1 MDQDIN
7 GQKMDGP
14 AGRAA
19 SQDPE
24 AHATIGAAER
34 KKEYFSVRLTFSGTS
49 QEFEDPRLAGEA
61 YFRADPAE
69 RPSVTHVDGN
79 TARTMARTELHGVH
93 EGGETRYFKSLP
105 DSHAPDAEFRAG
117 FLAAME
123 ASITERIEKI
133 QAGRNGENVVG
144 RLDAGLKDDLEAF
157 ARREPEKAA
166 SLWSDRTEEPAPG
179 FILQAAVKAWEG
191 AVEAE
196 AQVGQVVTAEKS
208 RVIATGDWATTDQNV
223 ELRPVA
229 VATDRGVHS
238 GFEAKLPE
246 GETEISFS
254 DWTFATSRDA
264 LRHAW
269 DFYEGGE
276 EGLEIAVSRLAAME
290 CDLGKDADRTPSD
303 LVLEHREQPEFPQP
317 EAAIYAGEE
326 AQLIL
331 TLGRDTEASRDLA
344 ERLVADPAFRQVVA
358 VHIPDAEA
366 TLGTGRF
373 VDGEGSRGFLPDDLL
388 AVTSYGRDGGAEVL
402 AKFPDEGPLS
412 EALAKHLAESPV
424 LKGHAEEER
433 LRSDFTADPA
443 RAISAWVAQSSARI
457 DRLPSDRQEEL
468 RSEMQG
474 IAKEAAAAFG
484 LDRDQAGRESP
495 PRSTLFSTAI
505 SPTTLTA
512 GGEETAL
519 QTGSA
524 DNLQASLTLNA
535 RLAGI
540 GAEKLGKRLETG
552 ASNARE
558 EESSVNSDLSDVAM
572 RHGYDL
578 DNPQGRSAAAE
589 RLDRFYVRAA
599 EMIQSARDIDR
610 SRVPDPMVD
619 ALDKM
624 ARLHAQEGSVAFR
637 NETQARDFAEEM
649 KERYG
654 ASVLK
659 DIAAGRTDAFAKD
672 VPNASARQAISAAVI
687 AAAKEHP
694 SLGLSAHEV
703 ETAERR
709 MAAEA
714 APKPPEHARVS
725 VHDRTHAMDREF

>member
-1 MDQDIN
+1 MDQDIDGQQTN
-7 GQKMDGP
+7 GS

-19 SQDPE
+19 TLEPE
-24 AHATIGAAER
+24 ASAAGEAAGR
-34 KKEYFSVRLTFSGTS
+34 RREYFSVRLTFSGAS

-61 YFRADPAE
+61 FFRADPAE

-79 TARTMARTELHGVH
+79 TARIMARTELHGVH
-93 EGGETRYFKSLP
+93 GGGETRYFKSLP

-123 ASITERIEKI
+123 ASISERLERV
-133 QAGRNGENVVG
+133 QAGRNGENVVE

-179 FILQAAVKAWEG
+179 SILQAAVKAREG
-191 AVEAE
+191 VVEAE
-196 AQVGQVVTAEKS
+196 AQVGQVITTEKPQ
-208 RVIATGDWATTDQNV
+208 VVATGDWVTTDRDV

-229 VATDRGVHS
+229 VQSDRGLNS

-246 GETEISFS
+246 GVTEISFS
-254 DWTFATSRDA
+254 DRTFPTSREA

-276 EGLEIAVSRLAAME
+276 EGLEIAVSRAAAV
-290 CDLGKDADRTPSD
+290 DRDAGEEMDRGPSG
-303 LVLEHREQPEFPQP
+303 LVLEHREQPEFPRP
-317 EAAIYAGEE
+317 ETAIYAGEN

-358 VHIPDAEA
+358 EHIPDADA

-373 VDGEGSRGFLPDDLL
+373 VDGQGSAGFLPDDLL

-412 EALAKHLAESPV
+412 EALARHLAESPV
-424 LKGHAEEER
+424 LTAHVEEER

-443 RAISAWVAQSSARI
+443 RAISTWMAQSSARI
-457 DRLPSDRQEEL
+457 DRLPSDRQEDL
-468 RSEMQG
+468 RAEMQG

-484 LDRDQAGRESP
+484 LDRDHAGREAP
-495 PRSTLFSTAI
+495 PRSTLYSTAI
-505 SPTTLTA
+505 SPSTLTIA
-512 GGEETAL
+512 GEEKAL
-519 QTGSA
+519 QPGSA
-524 DNLQASLTLNA
+524 DSLQASLTLNA

-540 GAEKLGKRLETG
+540 DAEKLGKRLETG
-552 ASNARE
+552 AANARE
-558 EESSVNSDLSDVAM
+558 EEAWVKSDLSDVAR
-572 RHGYDL
+572 RHGNDL
-578 DNPQGRSAAAE
+578 DTPQGRSAAAE
-589 RLDRFYVRAA
+589 RLDRFYEHAA
-599 EMIQSARDIDR
+599 EMIQSARGIDL
-610 SRVPDPMVD
+610 SRAPDPMVE
-619 ALDKM
+619 ALDRM
-624 ARLHAQEGSVAFR
+624 AKLHAQQGSVSFR

-659 DIAAGRTDAFAKD
+659 DMAAGRTDALAKD
-672 VPNASARQAISAAVI
+672 VPDPSVRQAMAAAVVS
-687 AAAKEHP
+687 AAKEHP

-703 ETAERR
+703 EAAERR
-709 MAAEA
+709 MVTEA
-714 APKPPEHARVS
+714 FPKQPEHARAH
-725 VHDRTHAMDREF
+725 VHDRTHAKDREF